1 MSEVAVQQAEYEIE
15 QEEKEAGA
23 TSNVIDSNP
32 KRKRRLWPWLVLLAV
47 TLLAIYGYR
56 QADIAWEDM
65 VRTWRD
71 LVQLFW
77 WIIPDQK
84 S

>member
-1 MSEVAVQQAEYEIE
+1 MNRLQNRTRIEKAGNEIE
-15 QEEKEAGA
+15 NE
-23 TSNVIDSNP
+23 P

-56 QADIAWEDM
+56 QAVLAWEDM

-77 WIIPDQK
+77 WIIPDRQP
-84 S
+84 

>member
-1 MSEVAVQQAEYEIE
+1 MNRLQNRTRIE
-15 QEEKEAGA
+15 KAGA
-23 TSNVIDSNP
+23 TLNEIENEP

-56 QADIAWEDM
+56 QAVLAWEDM

-77 WIIPDQK
+77 WIIPDRQP
-84 S
+84 